1 MATENFT
8 KQIDAVRDTIVGKIP
23 MLNTQVEQITMALL
37 YKFMDDMDQESI
49 DFGGNPTFF
58 SENYEKYSWKKI
70 MSNSKSAQERYNLY
84 TEALEKFYIHPTLP
98 DTFKEVFKN
107 ANVPYKDAETLTNF
121 LKEINNDFDYTNSER
136 LGDAYEYLLSLLGS
150 QGDLGQFRTPRH
162 LIDFIVRIVSP
173 GKNDEIL
180 DPACGTAGF
189 LISAYKY
196 ILSKNQDESGN
207 STLSFDEQKG
217 ILKNITGY
225 DIEPSMVRIAEMN
238 LFLHGASDPK
248 ISEYDTLTMDDKWNE
263 KFDVI
268 LANPPFMTPTG
279 GIKPHSKF
287 DINASRS
294 EVLFV
299 DYIVSHLRSK
309 GKSGIIIPDTILF
322 SNVSTSY
329 KNLRKIMCE
338 NGLYAIV
345 SLPAGIFKPY
355 AKDVKT
361 SILFFDKSYD
371 VDGIYYVTVNHD
383 GYTLTDTRKPTKKND
398 LPSAEEV
405 LNDIKDSI
413 ENKKVFENKTRLAV
427 EYIKAELL
435 PVNDYVLLANKYN
448 IIKRENTKFE
458 YKRLGLYIE
467 ENKEKVK
474 DQIIP
479 VWSVSNKVGFV
490 NTEEY
495 HSEQVASS
503 DIKNY
508 KVIKPNYFA
517 YNPSRINVGSIAL
530 NQNDINGC
538 VSPMYVSFKIINS
551 EELNAEYLLLLLKSE
566 EFKNII
572 NNEAYGA
579 VRKQLRYN
587 DLENIAI
594 PVPDYSEQINII
606 NRIKN
611 KQKEIMELH
620 SKIDEINSEITSII
634 NDTIM

>member
-1 MATENFT
+1 MATQNFN

-49 DFGGNPTFF
+49 DFGGNATFF
-58 SENYEKYSWKKI
+58 SGEYEKYSWRKI

-98 DTFKEVFKN
+98 DTFREVFKN
-107 ANVPYKDAETLTNF
+107 ANVPYKDSETLTNF
-121 LKEINNDFDYTNSER
+121 LKQINNNFDYTDSER

-162 LIDFIVRIVSP
+162 LIDFIVNIVSP
-173 GKNDEIL
+173 SKDDEIL

-196 ILSKNQDESGN
+196 ILLSNKDETQKNNLTFE
-207 STLSFDEQKG
+207 EQKN

-238 LFLHGASDPK
+238 LFLHGANEPK
-248 ISEYDTLTMDDKWNE
+248 IYEYDTLTMDDRWND

-279 GIKPHSKF
+279 GIKPHNKF

-299 DYIVSHLRSK
+299 DYIVNHLRSK
-309 GKSGIIIPDTILF
+309 GKAGIIIPDTILF
-322 SNVSTSY
+322 SNVSSSY
-329 KNLRKIMCE
+329 KNLRKIVCE

-361 SILFFDKSYD
+361 SILFFDKTYRTDS
-371 VDGIYYVTVNHD
+371 IYYINVNHD

-398 LPSAEEV
+398 LPMATNALKE
-405 LNDIKDSI
+405 IKRCI
-413 ENKKVFENKTRLAV
+413 EENKEFINDFKVNIDKIDKSLLDSN
-427 EYIKAELL
+427 EYI
-435 PVNDYVLLANKYN
+435 LLANKYN
-448 IIKRENTKFE
+448 NVKRENTKYD
-458 YKRLGLYIE
+458 YKKLGDFIE
-467 ENKEKVK
+467 ENKSKAK
-474 DQIIP
+474 NQMLP
-479 VWSVSNKVGFV
+479 VWSVSNKIGFI
-490 NTEEY
+490 NTENY
-495 HSEQVASS
+495 HSEKVASS

-508 KVIKPNYFA
+508 KVIDKNYFA

-530 NQNDINGC
+530 NQTEDIGC
-538 VSPMYVSFKIINS
+538 VSPMYVSFKITRPN
-551 EELNAEYLLLLLKSE
+551 ELNEEYLLTLLKSD

-579 VRKQLRYN
+579 VRKQLRFS
-587 DLENIAI
+587 DLENIEI
-594 PVPDYSEQINII
+594 PVPEYDEQIKII
-606 NRIKN
+606 NLIKKKN
-611 KQKEIMELH
+611 NEINLLKE
-620 SKIDEINSEITSII
+620 KIDDISSEINKII
-634 NDTIM
+634 DEVIM